1 LSAVQRVIAACRRVL
16 PAACVL
22 ALAAAAPLPAQ
33 QPPAAPSP
41 SPAQPAPPAQPP
53 PPARPSVDA
62 AGTVTSAGSVTVP
75 VSDLLSPQA
84 RTQLAGRLRAPP
96 PVPAGAG
103 IEAARR
109 ASDEAAK
116 LVLDQWLVI
125 HPAQVVST
133 MIGGVRTDIVTPA
146 AGIDPRNRGRVLIG
160 AHMGGFMSGGRY
172 GGALE
177 AVPLAGRGRIKVIA
191 VDYRLS
197 PENLFPAASE
207 DMEKVYR
214 EVLKT
219 TRPERIGIF
228 GCSAGGTLVAQS
240 MAWFLQ
246 RKLPLPGAIGIFCS
260 GAMPTFWW
268 GGDSTWLSPLLNASL
283 PSGPARPPNAPRSYF
298 EGIDTNQPLVTPG
311 LFPEV
316 LARFPPTLVVTGTRD
331 VAMSN
336 AIVTHARL
344 LQAGVDARLYVQ
356 EGLGHGH
363 FFAFPG
369 TPESEAAYD
378 VIWTFFD
385 DHLK

>member
-1 LSAVQRVIAACRRVL
+1 MNPACGPRGFGVRRHAAKL
-16 PAACVL
+16 AAGAL
-22 ALAAAAPLPAQ
+22 ALAAAMPLQAQ
-33 QPPAAPSP
+33 TA
-41 SPAQPAPPAQPP
+41 

-62 AGTVTSAGSVTVP
+62 AGTVTSQGSVSVP
-75 VSDLLSPQA
+75 VSDLLSPA
-84 RTQLAGRLRAPP
+84 TAAQLAERLRAPP
-96 PVPAGAG
+96 PVAAGAG

-109 ASDEAAK
+109 ASDEVAK
-116 LVLDQWLVI
+116 ATLGQWLAI
-125 HPAQVVST
+125 HPSQVVST
-133 MIGGVRTDIVTPA
+133 MIDGVRTDVVTPA
-146 AGIDPRNRGRVLIG
+146 SGIAPRNRKRVLIG
-160 AHMGGFMSGGRY
+160 AHMGGFMYGARF

-197 PENLFPAASE
+197 PEHLFPAASE

-219 TRPERIGIF
+219 TRPESIGIF

-240 MAWFLQ
+240 MAWFQQ
-246 RKLPLPGAIGIFCS
+246 RGLPPPGAIGIFCS

-283 PSGPARPPNAPRSYF
+283 PSGPARPANAPRSYF
-298 EGIDTNQPLVTPG
+298 EGIDTHQPLVTPG

-369 TPESEAAYD
+369 TPESSAAYD
-378 VIWTFFD
+378 VIWKFFD
-385 DHLK
+385 ERLK

>member
-1 LSAVQRVIAACRRVL
+1 MSPTDRRRGFAALPRAAGLAAC
-16 PAACVL
+16 AL
-22 ALAAAAPLPAQ
+22 ALAVALPLRAQ
-33 QPPAAPSP
+33 
-41 SPAQPAPPAQPP
+41 AQAS
-53 PPARPSVDA
+53 PPARPAVDA
-62 AGTVTSAGSVTVP
+62 SGTVTSAGSISVP
-75 VSDLLSPQA
+75 VSDLLSPEA
-84 RTQLAGRLRAPP
+84 RAQLAERLRAPP
-96 PVPAGAG
+96 PVGAGGG

-109 ASDEAAK
+109 ASDEVAK
-116 LVLDQWLVI
+116 ATLDRWLAL

-133 MIGGVRTDIVTPA
+133 DIDGVRTDVVTPQS
-146 AGIDPRNRGRVLIG
+146 GIAPRNRRRVLIG
-160 AHMGGFMSGGRY
+160 AHMGGFMYGARF

-177 AVPLAGRGRIKVIA
+177 AVPLAGRGRVKVIA

-197 PENLFPAASE
+197 PEHLFPAASE

-219 TRPERIGIF
+219 TRPESVGLF

-240 MAWFLQ
+240 MAWFQQ
-246 RKLPLPGAIGIFCS
+246 RKLPAPGAIGIFCS

-283 PSGPARPPNAPRSYF
+283 PSGPARPANAPRSYF
-298 EGIDTNQPLVTPG
+298 DGIDTNQPLVTPG

-369 TPESEAAYD
+369 TPESTAAYE
-378 VIWTFFD
+378 VIWKFFD
-385 DHLK
+385 ERLE

>member
-1 LSAVQRVIAACRRVL
+1 MATIPLGTKRAAAGSGGSHPPRTRDAATRAWVAVIALSAT
-16 PAACVL
+16 PM
-22 ALAAAAPLPAQ
+22 APVAAQ
-33 QPPAAPSP
+33 QP
-41 SPAQPAPPAQPP
+41 
-53 PPARPSVDA
+53 ARPAVDA
-62 AGTVTSAGSVTVP
+62 AGTVTSAGAVSVP

-84 RTQLAGRLRAPP
+84 QAQLAERLRAAPP
-96 PVPAGAG
+96 ASMAGG
-103 IEAARR
+103 IEAVRR
-109 ASDEAAK
+109 ASDEVAK
-116 LVLDQWLVI
+116 ATLDRWLVI
-125 HPAQVVST
+125 HPAQIAST
-133 MIGGVRTDIVTPA
+133 DIGGVRTDVVTPTS
-146 AGIDPRNRGRVLIG
+146 GIDPRNRRRVLIG

-191 VDYRLS
+191 VDYRLA
-197 PENLFPAASE
+197 PEHLFPAASE

-219 TRPERIGIF
+219 TRPQSIGLF

-240 MAWFLQ
+240 MAWFQQ

-298 EGIDTNQPLVTPG
+298 EGIDTHQPLVTPG

-316 LARFPPTLVVTGTRD
+316 LARFPPTLVLTGTRD
-331 VAMSN
+331 VSMSN
-336 AIVTHARL
+336 ALVTHARL
-344 LQAGVDARLYVQ
+344 LQAGVDARLFVQ

-369 TPESEAAYD
+369 TPESAAAYD
-378 VIWTFFD
+378 VIWKFFD
-385 DHLK
+385 RQLE

>member
-1 LSAVQRVIAACRRVL
+1 MNRPAGRRRTATLRAAAGPCAWAV
-16 PAACVL
+16 
-22 ALAAAAPLPAQ
+22 ALAAALPLHAQ
-33 QPPAAPSP
+33 L
-41 SPAQPAPPAQPP
+41 PP
-53 PPARPSVDA
+53 PTRPSVDA
-62 AGTVTSAGSVTVP
+62 AGTVTSQGSVAVP
-75 VSDLLSPQA
+75 VSDLLSPEA
-84 RTQLAGRLRAPP
+84 RAQLTERLRAAPS
-96 PVPAGAG
+96 VAASAG

-109 ASDEAAK
+109 ASDEVAK
-116 LVLDQWLVI
+116 ATLDKWLVI

-133 MIGGVRTDIVTPA
+133 VIAGVRTDVVTPA
-146 AGIDPRNRGRVLIG
+146 ASIDARNRRRVLIG
-160 AHMGGFMSGGRY
+160 AHMGGFMYGARF

-177 AVPLAGRGRIKVIA
+177 AVPLAGRGRVKVIA

-197 PENLFPAASE
+197 PEHLFPAASE

-219 TRPERIGIF
+219 TRPESVGIF

-240 MAWFLQ
+240 MAWFQQ
-246 RKLPLPGAIGIFCS
+246 RKLPMPGAIGIFCS

-268 GGDSTWLSPLLNASL
+268 GGDSTWLGPLLNAAL
-283 PSGPARPPNAPRSYF
+283 PSGPARPPGAPRSYF
-298 EGIDTNQPLVTPG
+298 EGVDTNQPLVTPG

-369 TPESEAAYD
+369 TPESTAAYD
-378 VIWTFFD
+378 VIWKFFD
-385 DHLK
+385 ERLK